1 VGIQPYPNRIR
12 KITRYG
18 SVTGLAPTELVPIV
32 VMVGV
37 GVGTHLATRVVAVVV
52 VDGREG

>member
-1 VGIQPYPNRIR
+1 MWW
-12 KITRYG
+12 
-18 SVTGLAPTELVPIV
+18 LV